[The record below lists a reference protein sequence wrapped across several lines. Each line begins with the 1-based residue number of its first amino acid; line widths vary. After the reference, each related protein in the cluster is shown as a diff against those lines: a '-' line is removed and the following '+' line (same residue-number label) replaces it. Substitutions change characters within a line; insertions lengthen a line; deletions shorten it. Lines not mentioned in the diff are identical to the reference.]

1 MAASTYRARAV
12 AFRVGTQLIHDRRFL
27 VLSIMAPLLVVYLL
41 KVFFE
46 STTATPLFN
55 PTVFV
60 VPVGAFIV
68 HFITY
73 ILCAIVL
80 VRERTAQTLSR
91 MFVNGYQQPEIIG
104 GYVMAYTTLATVQSL
119 LVLTELQLLFDL
131 GYDIGTWFLIYV
143 VIWLLAIISIA
154 LGIFLSNFAR
164 NEGQVFPFIPLVI
177 FPSVFVSGLIVPVG
191 NMPDWAQ
198 VLSRITPLYYANQT
212 IQELIKPNGSLGD
225 GLETFLLLPVYAI
238 VVLTLATLT
247 LRELD

>member
-1 MAASTYRARAV
+1 MTASTYRARAV
-12 AFRVGTQLIHDRRFL
+12 AVRVGTQLIRDRRFL
-27 VLSIMAPLLVVYLL
+27 ILSLAAPLLVVYLL
-41 KVFFE
+41 NVFFE
-46 STTATPLFN
+46 SATTPLFS

-91 MFVNGYQQPEIIG
+91 MFVNGYQQSEIIG

-119 LVLTELQLLFDL
+119 LVLTEIQLLFDL
-131 GYDIGTWFLIYV
+131 GYSIGTWFLIYL

-191 NMPDWAQ
+191 NMPGWAQ

-212 IQELIKPNGSLGD
+212 IQDLIKPNASLSD
-225 GLETFLLLPVYAI
+225 GLDTFLLLPVYAI
-238 VVLTLATLT
+238 VVLVLATLT

>member
-1 MAASTYRARAV
+1 MTASTYRARAV

-27 VLSIMAPLLVVYLL
+27 VLSIVAPLVVVYLL

-46 STTATPLFN
+46 SATTPLFN
-55 PTVFV
+55 PAVFV

-104 GYVMAYTTLATVQSL
+104 GYVMAYTTLATMQSL

-177 FPSVFVSGLIVPVG
+177 FPSVFVSGLIVPVS

-225 GLETFLLLPVYAI
+225 SLNTFLLLPVYAI

>member
-1 MAASTYRARAV
+1 MTASTYRTRAV

-27 VLSIMAPLLVVYLL
+27 ILSIAAPLVVVYLL
-41 KVFFE
+41 KVFFDSAT
-46 STTATPLFN
+46 STIFN

-91 MFVNGYQQPEIIG
+91 MFVNGYQQSEIIG
-104 GYVMAYTTLATVQSL
+104 GYVIAYTILATIQSF

-131 GYDIGTWFLIYV
+131 GYNLGTWFSIYL

-177 FPSVFVSGLIVPVG
+177 FPSVFVSGLIVPVSK
-191 NMPDWAQ
+191 MPGWAQ
-198 VLSRITPLYYANQT
+198 ALSRVTPLYYANQT
-212 IQELIKPNGSLGD
+212 IQEIIKPDGSIGSSFS
-225 GLETFLLLPVYAI
+225 TFLLLPLYALI
-238 VVLTLATLT
+238 VLILATLT
-247 LRELD
+247 LREMD